1 MRLDADMLKEM
12 VRGVVS
18 TRPDEIG
25 CDDCF
30 EQLDLFAE
38 LQLAGKNAA
47 QAVPLVQDH
56 LTRCR
61 DCRAAFEA
69 LMIVLQALA

>member
-12 VRGVVS
+12 IRGIVS
-18 TRPDEIG
+18 TRPDEID
-25 CDDCF
+25 CDECF
-30 EQLDLFAE
+30 EQLDRFVE

-56 LTRCR
+56 LNRCR
-61 DCRAAFEA
+61 DCREEFEA
-69 LMIVLQALA
+69 LMTTLRALG